1 MNNEQKIGVIATEMM
16 VAPAPLMQSRI
27 DIAKKFGLDLDNY
40 IEEEYQ
46 YILKRIAFR
55 ESDDP
60 FSLLTPEELETYIK
74 KYYRDERITMS
85 AEEYDAHLADTVIRR
100 KKASDFLEA
109 ARAKL
114 PTTSPDKRSFEE
126 VFYGD
131 Q

>member
-60 FSLLTPEELETYIK
+60 FSLLTPEELETYSK
-74 KYYRDERITMS
+74 KYYRDERIKMS
-85 AEEYDAHLADTVIRR
+85 PADYEIHMKRVVDAGIVADEWMAKQDAER
-100 KKASDFLEA
+100 
-109 ARAKL
+109 